1 MIKLT
6 ETEQGF
12 SHEAEVSCCQ
22 YHVLTLEEHGTQR
35 RRANVTEKGSWM
47 GKGRARKNQK
57 RRKEWRLRAEKM
69 EREQKDP

>member
-35 RRANVTEKGSWM
+35 RRANVTEREAGWAKEGR
-47 GKGRARKNQK
+47 GKMKRGGKNG
-57 RRKEWRLRAEKM
+57 
-69 EREQKDP
+69 D

>member
-6 ETEQGF
+6 EAEQGF

-22 YHVLTLEEHGTQR
+22 YHVLSLEEHGTQR

-47 GKGRARKNQK
+47 GKERVRKNEK
-57 RRKEWRLRAEKM
+57 RKEWRLRAEEM
-69 EREQKDP
+69 EREQKDA